1 MAIAKS
7 LSEILKNPIVE
18 GAMDRTTDILP
29 IINTALAQWQVDLYK
44 LNPSPSRDEDGEFIG
59 TDLSFY
65 HFQQELERTRAVLVL
80 PEHDRH
86 RAKVERPDQVIISE
100 KDRRGEYGGLVSNK
114 DTLAF
119 SIRLI
124 KDYNVIEFDG
134 ERQRIGVPR
143 NFTVIND
150 FGAWHSGW
158 KGFEFIATEGLTD
171 FIEEKGIE
179 IEPER
184 LNFRYFVPPQM
195 AYSFFGSK
203 YITAKILDERITEQK
218 AREKRRRDR
227 LRAEGVTLGGRR
239 PPKREWEEEESTST
253 KGKVLEAIITHPEF
267 TGDYKIEG
275 RTRDRQTIEYKEK
288 PEKMEDKRNVLR
300 NSIYMLRKLW
310 LAQRQIRAHYKA
322 VELAFYLNSF
332 DNKDEYTGKVRP
344 SWGIPEMVEHKR
356 KRTKYNALSFND
368 DVSLLWRV
376 YEKKARRSK

>member
-29 IINTALAQWQVDLYK
+29 IINTALDQWQVDLYK

-80 PEHDRH
+80 PEHERH
-86 RAKVERPDQVIISE
+86 RAKATRSDQEIISE
-100 KDRRGEYGGLVSNK
+100 KDRRGEYGGLVSNQE
-114 DTLAF
+114 TLAF

-134 ERQRIGVPR
+134 RRYKVGVPR
-143 NFTVIND
+143 NFTIIND

-218 AREKRRRDR
+218 KREKRRRDT
-227 LRAEGVTLGGRR
+227 LRAEGVRLGGRM
-239 PPKREWEEEESTST
+239 PPKIESEQEESTST

-267 TGDYKIEG
+267 TGDYKIRG
-275 RTRDRQTIEYKEK
+275 MTWDRKTIDYAHK

-300 NSIYMLRKLW
+300 YSVHMLKKLW

-322 VELAFYLNSF
+322 VELAFYLNAF
-332 DNKDEYTGKVRP
+332 DNNDEYTGKVRP
-344 SWGIPEMVEHKR
+344 SWGIPEMIEHKR
-356 KRTKYNALSFND
+356 KRTRYNALNLND
-368 DVSLLWRV
+368 EVRLLWRV
-376 YEKKARRSK
+376 YEKKTRRSK